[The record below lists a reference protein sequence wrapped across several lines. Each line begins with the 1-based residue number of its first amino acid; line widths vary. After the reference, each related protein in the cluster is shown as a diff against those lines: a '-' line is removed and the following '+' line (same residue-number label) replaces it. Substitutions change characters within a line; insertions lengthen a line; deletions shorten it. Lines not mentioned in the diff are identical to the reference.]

1 MRKISARISPNLPE
15 KNLGHFLCEHI
26 LKPTFFWDD
35 LQKEYWAPFLS
46 SFSGMLRRF
55 SKILPGFSPNQN
67 IWGSACTPCTPASY
81 TTASRDELLS
91 SGSDDNSTDSI
102 PQSGQK
108 LYTANCSR
116 VIADHNFKS
125 HDRPLFSSVL
135 VSLAAPGFRRFC
147 RPAPYSRSSAAMLR
161 WTASPFKIFL

>member
-15 KNLGHFLCEHI
+15 KNLGHFLCERI

-91 SGSDDNSTDSI
+91 SAPTITPLTLYRNLVKNSV
-102 PQSGQK
+102 PQTVRELLPIIISK
-108 LYTANCSR
+108 ATIDPCS
-116 VIADHNFKS
+116 VA
-125 HDRPLFSSVL
+125 
-135 VSLAAPGFRRFC
+135 
-147 RPAPYSRSSAAMLR
+147 Y
-161 WTASPFKIFL
+161 